1 MNVGPLGGVP
11 VGGVLSSAA
20 GSQLQQTHGKD
31 TDRASQEVSSQQRGD
46 KLGDH
51 ADMAAGVG
59 QTEEDQ
65 GTSERDADG
74 RKMWEGP
81 PQDNSQEQQQ
91 NDEQHSEQQE
101 HQPKDPTGEAGNAL
115 DLTG

>member
-1 MNVGPLGGVP
+1 MSVGPLGGVL
-11 VGGVLSSAA
+11 GSAA
-20 GSQLQQTHGKD
+20 GSQLQQSRGSD
-31 TDRASQEVSSQQRGD
+31 SDRAAQDVGSQKRAD

-51 ADMAAGVG
+51 ADSAAGIG

-74 RKMWEGP
+74 RKMWEGRP
-81 PQDNSQEQQQ
+81 DDQSKEQAGDGQDDQQQ
-91 NDEQHSEQQE
+91 QSKA
-101 HQPKDPTGEAGNAL
+101 KDPTGNSGTEL